1 MPFEPHD
8 PEEFDPQIT
17 PSVPLVFTEKL
28 LLRSKRT
35 AGTIANFL
43 VGQGAAQGLGVLAG
57 LFLVRNLSVEAYA
70 QFGVATGFQTVFSVL
85 MDLGFASTIIPLVGD
100 RFEDRAVIGRY
111 VRSARRLRY
120 RAFWI
125 LAPVAS
131 AAFLTT
137 IHRQHWSVSLQ
148 LLLLASILLSLYSSG
163 MVSFFSAPLFLRA
176 KLREYYVPQVIS
188 GSGKLFAYIA
198 LAFAKGL
205 NAWVAAGLSALSIT
219 LNGTLIRRSALKY
232 LDWPEHEDP
241 TADQELLRYV
251 LPATPAIVFS
261 AFQLQ
266 ISLFL
271 VSIFGT
277 TRYIAEV
284 AALGRIGQFF
294 VILTTFSAIVIEPY
308 IARLSR
314 ERLLRYFI
322 GFLLLNSLAMI
333 PVVFV
338 AFRWPIVFI
347 WVLGAKFRDLSPQ
360 VGWYILAVSMNSV
373 SSLMWL
379 MNRGRKWVFW
389 SGSILEVVLLLVVQM
404 VFLALVGVR
413 NTHQAVL
420 FAVASSCCYMIAH
433 GYVAI
438 RGFVKGK

>member
-1 MPFEPHD
+1 MPIEPHD
-8 PEEFDPQIT
+8 PEEFDHELT
-17 PSVPLVFTEKL
+17 PSVPLVFTEQL
-28 LLRSKRT
+28 LGRGKRM
-35 AGTIANFL
+35 AGTLASFL
-43 VGQGAAQGLGVLAG
+43 FGQGAAQGIGVLAG

-70 QFGVATGFQTVFSVL
+70 QFGIATGFQTVFSVL

-100 RFEDRAVIGRY
+100 RHEDRAVIGRY

-131 AAFLTT
+131 AAFLGT
-137 IHRQHWSVSLQ
+137 IHKQHWSASVQ

-163 MVSFFSAPLFLRA
+163 MMSFFSAPLFLRA
-176 KLREYYVPQVIS
+176 KLREFYVPQVLS
-188 GSGKLFAYIA
+188 GTGKLLAYIA
-198 LAFAKGL
+198 LAFVNGL
-205 NAWVAAGLSALSIT
+205 NAWTAAGLTALNVT
-219 LNGTLIRRSALKY
+219 LNGNLIRRASLKY
-232 LDWPEHEDP
+232 MDWPAQEDSD
-241 TADQELLRYV
+241 ADQELLRYV

-271 VSIFGT
+271 VSIFGS

-284 AALGRIGQFF
+284 AALGRIGQIFL
-294 VILTTFSAIVIEPY
+294 IMMTFNTIVIEPY

-314 ERLLRYFI
+314 ERLFRYFI
-322 GFLLLNSLAMI
+322 GFVLLNSLALF
-333 PVVFV
+333 PVVVV
-338 AFRWPIVFI
+338 AFHWPMVFVWI
-347 WVLGAKFRDLSPQ
+347 LGAKFHSLSPQ
-360 VGWYILAVSMNSV
+360 IGWYILAASLNSV
-373 SSLMWL
+373 SGLVWI

-389 SGSILEVVLLLVVQM
+389 SGSLLEVVLLLVVQM

-433 GYVAI
+433 GYVAV